1 MPTVEPYSS
10 EIALNDML
18 HPICPVFHKDLAP
31 NTDTEGKIR
40 GLGIEKSVQHSS
52 GSVITYEVQDIHCF

>member
-1 MPTVEPYSS
+1 MHTLELSSS

-18 HPICPVFHKDLAP
+18 HPICPVSHKDLFP

-40 GLGIEKSVQHSS
+40 ALGIEKSVQRSS
-52 GSVITYEVQDIHCF
+52 GSVITYEVQDLHCF

>member
-1 MPTVEPYSS
+1 MHTVESSSS

-18 HPICPVFHKDLAP
+18 HPICPVSHKDLAP

-40 GLGIEKSVQHSS
+40 ALGIEESVQHSS
-52 GSVITYEVQDIHCF
+52 GSVIIY